1 MRQARWVVTSLLLA
15 LLLVVGCARL
25 PWAKKDGT
33 APAGEGTEAARLLSE
48 ENVLPIVVMG
58 DVWLVPEDGGDAI
71 RVTHTGRASDPVVS
85 ADGHALAY
93 VLAVGADDQAT
104 QAEDS
109 ARAELHVMVLDTGDT
124 FVAATGT
131 PPWGAPSWSPDGA
144 YLAWP
149 LADALQVLQVP
160 SGKQAATYAVQWS
173 GATLP
178 APVWSADGAV
188 LYYPRVVD
196 GLPVLHALPMGGEP
210 ASLVAL
216 DPGAA
221 PVMAASTDGRLA
233 LWQPGGLVL
242 IGSEAADA
250 GIGPVALPAAMGAAV
265 ALAWSPEGESLA
277 LVDDADALWVG
288 DTEGFSDEPAYR
300 AAGLSG
306 VRWLSPEA
314 LALWQGPSA
323 GVQTLVRAQVP
334 GFSTTALG
342 TMPEGAVGQLV
353 AGGADTVLPSV
364 EPIGFWY
371 TVRPADTLWDISLRF
386 GTTVAALVTANSIAN
401 QNLIYVGQQLW
412 IPVAAPTAVL
422 RTRLFPH

>member
-188 LYYPRVVD
+188 LYYPLVVD

-221 PVMAASTDGRLA
+221 PVM
-233 LWQPGGLVL
+233 
-242 IGSEAADA
+242 
-250 GIGPVALPAAMGAAV
+250 VAWRCG
-265 ALAWSPEGESLA
+265 
-277 LVDDADALWVG
+277 
-288 DTEGFSDEPAYR
+288 
-300 AAGLSG
+300 
-306 VRWLSPEA
+306 SPEA
-314 LALWQGPSA
+314 WCSSVRRPRTLGSGRWLYPPRWAPLSRWPGRPKASLWH
-323 GVQTLVRAQVP
+323 
-334 GFSTTALG
+334 
-342 TMPEGAVGQLV
+342 
-353 AGGADTVLPSV
+353 
-364 EPIGFWY
+364 
-371 TVRPADTLWDISLRF
+371 LWMMQMLS
-386 GTTVAALVTANSIAN
+386 GLVTPKGFPMS
-401 QNLIYVGQQLW
+401 LPTGR
-412 IPVAAPTAVL
+412 PV
-422 RTRLFPH
+422 